1 MTPPRPTRLRLPLSR
16 ILAGAAAAG
25 LTIALPGLW
34 SSAAV
39 VPQAITN
46 VSIRQTSTTVGSGMT
61 LDLTWRV
68 PDGTRAGD
76 TFSLT
81 LPSELSVLGGTDFA
95 LRDATQPGPGAV
107 VANASVVGRVVTFT
121 VTDYAESHTGVNGS
135 AYFTVELSR
144 SVQPGPHDLVFTA
157 DGTIFRDQIDVG
169 VLPQNDYSTTA
180 TKWAKWLPPD
190 SPGVPAEDKLL
201 WSITGPRVTGPSP
214 VTFTDTPGPGQA
226 INCAS
231 FTLWSGTANIGGALV
246 GTAFVPA
253 NRMNVLECS
262 DSKAVVQVV
271 PTSADVGKVFM
282 LLGRSR
288 VTDTTLNAYTNS
300 GSVAVGGGSIPVTT
314 VVAGAGGQGTGSATS
329 TTTSATTSPTTSTT
343 SPSTG
348 TPTDTGTGT
357 PTDTSTTTPSTT
369 TSSTTPTDTGTG
381 TPTDTGTG
389 TPTDTGTGTPTDTG
403 TGTPTGS
410 TTSTTTGTG
419 TPTDGSTPTGTA
431 TPPTTGTATTT
442 TAPATPTT
450 APGTG
455 TGTVTQTV
463 TSTVTATATV
473 VIPVPSGTVTVT
485 APPVATGTS
494 VPTSSTTT
502 SSTTTSS
509 TTTSSSTTSS
519 STTSSSTTS
528 SSTTSSATRPP
539 VEPGTSTT
547 TTTPPVQPGTSTTT
561 TTTAPAVGAGSGNGG
576 AATTGTRVTGV
587 NTGIA
592 AEEGPQA
599 LLVGGGIVLIAGSG
613 AGLIAASRRRSNG

>member
-25 LTIALPGLW
+25 LTIAVPGLW

-157 DGTIFRDQIDVG
+157 DGTIFRDQITVG

-389 TPTDTGTGTPTDTG
+389 TPT
-403 TGTPTGS
+403 GS

-442 TAPATPTT
+442 TSPGTPTT

-463 TSTVTATATV
+463 TSTVTATETV
-473 VIPVPSGTVTVT
+473 VYPVPGGTVTVT

-494 VPTSSTTT
+494 GRNNVALAAPSVSTER
-502 SSTTTSS
+502 
-509 TTTSSSTTSS
+509 
-519 STTSSSTTS
+519 
-528 SSTTSSATRPP
+528 A
-539 VEPGTSTT
+539 
-547 TTTPPVQPGTSTTT
+547 
-561 TTTAPAVGAGSGNGG
+561 
-576 AATTGTRVTGV
+576 
-587 NTGIA
+587 
-592 AEEGPQA
+592 
-599 LLVGGGIVLIAGSG
+599 
-613 AGLIAASRRRSNG
+613 